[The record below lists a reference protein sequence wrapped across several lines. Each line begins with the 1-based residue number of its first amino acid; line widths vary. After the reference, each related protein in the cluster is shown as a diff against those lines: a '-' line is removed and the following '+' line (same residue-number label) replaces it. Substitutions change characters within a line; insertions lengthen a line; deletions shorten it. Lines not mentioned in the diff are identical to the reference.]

1 MSSEE
6 VVKHFVKLDF
16 LTINEL
22 SDMSTELANELG
34 KTVVL
39 GAKLQ
44 KGNYGVSIA
53 CPKVNTE
60 EIK

>member
-6 VVKHFVKLDF
+6 VVKHLVKLDF

-22 SDMSTELANELG
+22 GDMATELANEID
-34 KTVVL
+34 KTIIL

-53 CPKVNTE
+53 YPKENTE
-60 EIK
+60 EQ